1 MKIVHKIM
9 WANIINIIFIAL
21 VYLFAVQFLELILA
35 KLQFV
40 EIADDL
46 NASFLEMRLS
56 EKNYFLYGDKSVL
69 KEIKGKLDESINSI
83 TSVQDSIVRAV
94 GDSKYKELR
103 RSVEDYKAAIQQ
115 VAANIASATEDTSM
129 QETVRDSGRKLREFS
144 AKIVSLERKKVN
156 DIISHSKKVLFYFF
170 CVAILIAMA
179 ATYLFFSKFLRS
191 LKGIE
196 KTATCISQGD
206 FCKVEG
212 TVTGDELGSVMAA
225 INSMSEEL
233 DSRYEQIVQSRK
245 LASLGILTAGVAHE
259 LGNPLNNIA
268 LVAQTYLEL
277 ADSLSKEDTIDYMR
291 TIEEET
297 NRIEKIVQD
306 LLHFSKPKQPNSKE
320 TEVNSVVEKSFKLVH
335 NMLHVS
341 GIDARLNLQEGL
353 PHVFIDEDRIQEV
366 IVNLIIN
373 AIEVMS
379 PGGVI
384 SLKTYL
390 EEKGDYVVIEV
401 EDTGEGITAE
411 HLPHIFDPF
420 FSTKGVRG
428 TGLGLSVSYG
438 IIKNHKGNMKV
449 ESKEGVGTTFFIELP
464 VHRLIA

>member
-1 MKIVHKIM
+1 M
-9 WANIINIIFIAL
+9 
-21 VYLFAVQFLELILA
+21 
-35 KLQFV
+35 
-40 EIADDL
+40 
-46 NASFLEMRLS
+46 
-56 EKNYFLYGDKSVL
+56 
-69 KEIKGKLDESINSI
+69 
-83 TSVQDSIVRAV
+83 
-94 GDSKYKELR
+94 
-103 RSVEDYKAAIQQ
+103 
-115 VAANIASATEDTSM
+115 
-129 QETVRDSGRKLREFS
+129 
-144 AKIVSLERKKVN
+144 
-156 DIISHSKKVLFYFF
+156 
-170 CVAILIAMA
+170 
-179 ATYLFFSKFLRS
+179 
-191 LKGIE
+191 
-196 KTATCISQGD
+196 
-206 FCKVEG
+206 
-212 TVTGDELGSVMAA
+212 
-225 INSMSEEL
+225 
-233 DSRYEQIVQSRK
+233 
-245 LASLGILTAGVAHE
+245 
-259 LGNPLNNIA
+259 
-268 LVAQTYLEL
+268 VAQTYLEL
-277 ADSLSKEDTIDYMR
+277 ADHISKEDTIDYMK

-297 NRIEKIVQD
+297 HRIEKIVQD
-306 LLHFSKPKQPNSKE
+306 LLHFSKPKQPNSTK
-320 TEVNSVVEKSFKLVH
+320 TEINSVVEKSFKLVH

-420 FSTKGVRG
+420 FTTKGVRG

>member
-1 MKIVHKIM
+1 
-9 WANIINIIFIAL
+9 
-21 VYLFAVQFLELILA
+21 
-35 KLQFV
+35 
-40 EIADDL
+40 
-46 NASFLEMRLS
+46 
-56 EKNYFLYGDKSVL
+56 
-69 KEIKGKLDESINSI
+69 
-83 TSVQDSIVRAV
+83 
-94 GDSKYKELR
+94 
-103 RSVEDYKAAIQQ
+103 
-115 VAANIASATEDTSM
+115 
-129 QETVRDSGRKLREFS
+129 
-144 AKIVSLERKKVN
+144 
-156 DIISHSKKVLFYFF
+156 
-170 CVAILIAMA
+170 
-179 ATYLFFSKFLRS
+179 
-191 LKGIE
+191 
-196 KTATCISQGD
+196 
-206 FCKVEG
+206 
-212 TVTGDELGSVMAA
+212 
-225 INSMSEEL
+225 
-233 DSRYEQIVQSRK
+233 
-245 LASLGILTAGVAHE
+245 VAHE

-268 LVAQTYLEL
+268 MVAQTYLEL
-277 ADSLSKEDTIDYMR
+277 ADHLSKEDTVDYMT